1 MLMQSPLRSGLKQIQ
16 NIPSAADTKYMQAM
30 VYINIYIYGIF
41 DINYGYIFKL
51 QPYIKFLIKYNF
63 HFIIFRSL
71 K

>member
-30 VYINIYIYGIF
+30 VNIIKYDIF
-41 DINYGYIFKL
+41 YINYGYIFKL

-63 HFIIFRSL
+63 HFITFRSL

>member
-30 VYINIYIYGIF
+30 VNINIYDIF
-41 DINYGYIFKL
+41 YINYGYIFKL
-51 QPYIKFLIKYNF
+51 QPFIKFLIKYNF